1 MKDEEFD
8 KLLKEQMKSDT
19 YIPEKIDKLFS
30 DFEKNMEKNIRFCR
44 QEKGEKSLIKI
55 KKDDKMKYK
64 VNCSKYR
71 KI

>member
-1 MKDEEFD
+1 MVQYTRSCSRMHFFVEN
-8 KLLKEQMKSDT
+8 
-19 YIPEKIDKLFS
+19 FS
-30 DFEKNMEKNIRFCR
+30 GFEKNMEKNIRFCR

-64 VNCSKYR
+64 VDCSKYR

>member
-1 MKDEEFD
+1 MHFFVEN
-8 KLLKEQMKSDT
+8 
-19 YIPEKIDKLFS
+19 FS
-30 DFEKNMEKNIRFCR
+30 RFEKNMEKNIRFCR